1 MKRLVIIAVAGL
13 AIGSAIVAAQTPG
26 QPRRNL
32 EIFTVE
38 GQPVDKRKPE
48 LDTDHPVFPGQTRA
62 PYHKTTDVAVTT
74 LASGLDNAWGL
85 QLLPSTRYLISEKPG
100 RFRILNSD
108 GSTELATTK
117 VGFISPH
124 VDDQTQ
130 SLLVKG
136 TVQNPG
142 SRLRAQQY
150 VRARIIWKTTEGLV
164 LPVTSVLRINGR
176 FFAFVA
182 EDSGGKLVAK
192 QRPITVG
199 AIVGDNYAV
208 LDGIKPGERVVTA
221 GAQKLADGLPIQEAP
236 AAGPSNP

>member
-1 MKRLVIIAVAGL
+1 VRVGNQVTTQTVLTTIDQNQTLEIHIAVPIERATALKNGL
-13 AIGSAIVAAQTPG
+13 PI
-26 QPRRNL
+26 
-32 EIFTVE
+32 
-38 GQPVDKRKPE
+38 
-48 LDTDHPVFPGQTRA
+48 
-62 PYHKTTDVAVTT
+62 
-74 LASGLDNAWGL
+74 
-85 QLLPSTRYLISEKPG
+85 
-100 RFRILNSD
+100 RILSSD
-108 GSTELATTK
+108 GSTELASTK

-130 SLLVKG
+130 SVLVKG
-136 TVQNPG
+136 LVQNPG
-142 SRLRAQQY
+142 NQLRASQY
-150 VRARIIWKTTEGLV
+150 VRARIVWKTTDGLV

-199 AIVGDNYAV
+199 PIVGDNYSV

-236 AAGPSNP
+236 TSTP